1 MSNAFSGLWLVELI
15 SQVNTQ
21 AKEAL
26 VIQSYWV
33 FVNGMTHWI
42 SLIAGLEYEM
52 DGGIENGMEQLVYA
66 FTANLCNLECSI

>member
-26 VIQSYWV
+26 VIQSDWV

-52 DGGIENGMEQLVYA
+52 VEW
-66 FTANLCNLECSI
+66 

>member
-26 VIQSYWV
+26 VIQSDWV

-42 SLIAGLEYEM
+42 SLIAGLEYKMEWW
-52 DGGIENGMEQLVYA
+52 NGEWNGTIGVCIYG
-66 FTANLCNLECSI
+66 